1 MMGLSALILSQ
12 AVLAETRLRSSDLN
26 WSEKLE
32 GRYAKNCSTHNA
44 HKLSYVI
51 SEKSMVRLINA
62 NEKHADF
69 VRVNAEIK
77 NHQVYQAIGSRN
89 YGSFNVDFYQ
99 DGQTYL
105 ARVNYM
111 GVDKNEPQSSA
122 FLKQCVNPDMMN
134 A

>member
-1 MMGLSALILSQ
+1 MMVLSALILSQ

-26 WSEKLE
+26 WSKKLE

-44 HKLSYVI
+44 HKLSYVM
-51 SEKSMVRLINA
+51 SEKSVVRLINA

-69 VRVNAEIK
+69 
-77 NHQVYQAIGSRN
+77 
-89 YGSFNVDFYQ
+89 DQ

-105 ARVNYM
+105 PRVNYL

-122 FLKQCVNPDMMN
+122 FLKQCVNTDMMN